1 LSADSGAD
9 ECFQFTK
16 ERVEDCLKNHNCG
29 AKSSQPL
36 PRRVI
41 SIGLETHSKL
51 MLCETKGERGKY
63 AALSYCWGAGKVL
76 KTTRDSLDQFA
87 REIDWSILPRTFQ
100 DAIIVARKLSIQ
112 YLWID
117 SLCIVQDSAED
128 WEIESAKMGYYY
140 EQAFITIAA
149 SSCRDADAS
158 FLKERDIKWQPQLVP
173 YHSVDGNTYNVVV
186 QRRERPDRSQK
197 IYPLGDLS
205 KRAWCFQENML
216 SSRILHYTSSEIV
229 WECRAAMMSEDGT
242 DICPSLPELG
252 LASKL
257 SSERLKSNPWDLWQD
272 IVMAYSK
279 RSLTRSSD
287 KLPAVSGIASKIQS
301 HTLSKYFAG
310 LWEANFMADMLWFS
324 HNGFF
329 RWNARKFG
337 REYCEA
343 GRLSWPVCLG
353 NGSPS
358 WSWASIDAPADYPL
372 RKICHRMDETSFQR
386 LTDLEVVDCNV
397 PGFNVYG
404 QVVGGSVKA
413 TGPAINATLVSGDTA
428 NSESYLLFRDDEA
441 IPEDTSEIAREI
453 GADMCPDTV
462 LEQRLRLSSRMV
474 LLSGQ

>member
-1 LSADSGAD
+1 
-9 ECFQFTK
+9 
-16 ERVEDCLKNHNCG
+16 
-29 AKSSQPL
+29 
-36 PRRVI
+36 
-41 SIGLETHSKL
+41 
-51 MLCETKGERGKY
+51 
-63 AALSYCWGAGKVL
+63 
-76 KTTRDSLDQFA
+76 
-87 REIDWSILPRTFQ
+87 
-100 DAIIVARKLSIQ
+100 
-112 YLWID
+112 
-117 SLCIVQDSAED
+117 
-128 WEIESAKMGYYY
+128 
-140 EQAFITIAA
+140 
-149 SSCRDADAS
+149 
-158 FLKERDIKWQPQLVP
+158 
-173 YHSVDGNTYNVVV
+173 
-186 QRRERPDRSQK
+186 
-197 IYPLGDLS
+197 
-205 KRAWCFQENML
+205 ML

-386 LTDLEVVDCNV
+386 LADLEVVDCNV

-462 LEQRLRLSSRMV
+462 LEQIEIEFADGVVKRTVRRSAGFKLSGKIQASVLCLHLGRLVEPQSPSTNWNCGMSYALVLGKCVEVPNSYSRLGAVELRTARKFRGMSDEANRHRLRQEN
-474 LLSGQ
+474 LLQGASNVSITIV